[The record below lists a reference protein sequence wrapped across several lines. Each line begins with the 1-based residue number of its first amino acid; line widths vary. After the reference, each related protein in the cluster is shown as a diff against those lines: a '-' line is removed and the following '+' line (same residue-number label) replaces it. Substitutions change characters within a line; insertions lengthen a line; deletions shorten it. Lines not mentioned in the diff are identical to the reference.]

1 MPRTIRYH
9 LDEHCPHAVAVGL
22 RRLGIDV
29 TTTTDAALLRS
40 PDEQHI
46 AFALAERRV
55 IFSQDEDF
63 LALAARG
70 TPHAGIVY
78 CRQQI
83 RSIGEIIATL
93 TLLWEVYEPEEIAG
107 RVEYIEV
114 RPLDQ

>member
-1 MPRTIRYH
+1 MPRTIRFH
-9 LDEHCPHAVAVGL
+9 LDERCPHAVAVGL

-29 TTTTDAALLRS
+29 TTTTDAGLLHS

-78 CRQQI
+78 CRQQT

-93 TLLWEVYEPEEIAG
+93 ALLWEVYEPDEIAG
-107 RVEYIEV
+107 QVEYIEV
-114 RPLDQ
+114 HPLDQ